1 LLRRAA
7 KEKTVRRF
15 LRIPIRS
22 LAIAALC
29 GLSSAAAGAQPASP
43 SAPAVVI
50 GTVCRIDPGAGT
62 LDLLTGVGHA
72 IRIHRV
78 HFASDMKVKG
88 RGAQAGISALVPG
101 VVCRVACRQAAA
113 GTTAYSVE
121 LLEPAPARTQ

>member
-1 LLRRAA
+1 M
-7 KEKTVRRF
+7 RRF

-22 LAIAALC
+22 LAITALC

-43 SAPAVVI
+43 SAPARLQVT

-62 LDLLTGVGHA
+62 FDLLTGVGHA

-101 VVCRVACRQAAA
+101 VVCRVECQQATA
-113 GTTAYSVE
+113 GPTASSVDV
-121 LLEPAPARTQ
+121 LEPAPARTK